1 MPRDR
6 STVKKELVARV
17 RECAGGAEEA
27 EIRAA
32 LAPLTPAE
40 EKFLDRLLSNPPP
53 GHFGPFAWA
62 DLARGLDPQVAAARE
77 LSGYYT
83 LLAERDALAAL
94 AGKPAPPEVIP
105 ARGRRAESTPSRRA
119 PERNVPAERTNY
131 LLGLFA
137 YHRDAPLVARAMG
150 VSLSDL
156 DAELDQLGIRRKAY
170 RLARGTDRDLRAA
183 APVKG
188 ASGPPVRRRTKSL
201 ATEPPPAPPPKQI
214 DPEQALLKTALAELG
229 PRRQALAERL
239 GTSGGAL
246 LARFRAAGLE
256 REFALRERD
265 LIRALWSKHHGS
277 ESKVA
282 SELGATVEA
291 LREIAVE
298 RGIAR
303 DLAGIRDR
311 LRRAARQKKWP
322 GERIEQV
329 LGHAGE
335 LRDLDVYDE
344 LLREVSVRAGVVWAT
359 LKGKRDALDLFAKK
373 LHLTREKAQRLQ
385 NLLDLR

>member
-6 STVKKELVARV
+6 STVKKELVARL

-170 RLARGTDRDLRAA
+170 RLARGTDRDLPAA

-188 ASGPPVRRRTKSL
+188 ASGPPGRRRTKSL

-265 LIRALWSKHHGS
+265 LIRALWSKHRGS
-277 ESKVA
+277 EAKVA
-282 SELGATVEA
+282 EELGTTPEA
-291 LREIAVE
+291 LRDVVAA
-298 RGIAR
+298 RGLSRELDAHR
-303 DLAGIRDR
+303 GR
-311 LRRAARQKKWP
+311 LRR
-322 GERIEQV
+322 
-329 LGHAGE
+329 
-335 LRDLDVYDE
+335 
-344 LLREVSVRAGVVWAT
+344 
-359 LKGKRDALDLFAKK
+359 
-373 LHLTREKAQRLQ
+373 
-385 NLLDLR
+385 